1 MIKYI
6 YEVKMTKKIY
16 VGRLGVCRKTGA
28 KVEALTEEGGVFELT
43 LEIITL
49 KYCGPANVAQ
59 VGDAYDI

>member
-1 MIKYI
+1 
-6 YEVKMTKKIY
+6 MTKKIY